1 MACIDAATG
10 NLSRR
15 QATGRVRFDEND
27 RQARTWPKCVEGGGL
42 ANASALTTFLHS
54 FDGRFAGT
62 GRLER
67 ADGSGHALT
76 CKFKGISE
84 ARHVV
89 VDGLCSPAVIFA
101 TSMRIDIRYD
111 TGTGRYSGSFRESM
125 GTIADLVVSRQG
137 ASLSLAFAETPESIR
152 PNPPARLKIT
162 RRDDDVVLTL
172 RGTKP
177 GRGQSLDLVL
187 RQS

>member
-1 MACIDAATG
+1 MPHHAAMINAFMTA
-10 NLSRR
+10 LLFAAMTTTTCA
-15 QATGRVRFDEND
+15 QAMPSAVGRE
-27 RQARTWPKCVEGGGL
+27 
-42 ANASALTTFLHS
+42 TTFLHS
-54 FDGRFAGT
+54 FDGSFAGT

-67 ADGSGHALT
+67 ADGSGHTLT
-76 CKFKGISE
+76 CKFKGTSE

-89 VDGLCSPAVIFA
+89 LDGRCSIAIIFA

-125 GTIADLVVSRQG
+125 GTIADLVGSRQG
-137 ASLSLAFAETPESIR
+137 DALSLAFTETPESIR
-152 PNPPARLKIT
+152 PNPPARLTIT
-162 RRDDDVVLTL
+162 RRDHDVVLTL

-177 GRGQSLDLVL
+177 GRGQSLDLIL

>member
-1 MACIDAATG
+1 MPYDATMLKACTAVLLLAAVTTTG
-10 NLSRR
+10 
-15 QATGRVRFDEND
+15 AHAV
-27 RQARTWPKCVEGGGL
+27 P
-42 ANASALTTFLHS
+42 SAVGSETNFLRS
-54 FDGRFAGT
+54 FDGQFAGT

-67 ADGSGHALT
+67 VNGSGHTLT
-76 CKFKGISE
+76 CKFKGTSDV
-84 ARHVV
+84 RRVV
-89 VDGLCSPAVIFA
+89 LDGRCSTAIIFA

-125 GTIADLVVSRQG
+125 GTIADLVGSRQG
-137 ASLSLAFAETPESIR
+137 ASLSLAFTETPESIR
-152 PNPPARLKIT
+152 PNPPARLTIT
-162 RRDDDVVLTL
+162 RRDHDVVLRL